1 MLMKIV
7 IPFLIFL
14 FSTFISFGQTG
25 TLRGHIYDAE
35 SGEPIAY
42 ASVQIIN
49 SKEGVISDEDGFFQL
64 SAVPAGI
71 QRVQVSYLGYV
82 DTLLEIDII
91 SNKIKYQLIYLIK
104 STIELQTVDIS
115 ASMER
120 ARSEIQIGQIQLNK
134 ENIKSLPSIGGEA
147 DIAQYLTALPGVVI
161 SGDQGGQIFIRGGSP
176 VQNRVLLDGQLIYNP
191 FHSIGLFSVFET
203 EIIRSVDVLSAGFNA
218 EHGGRI
224 SAVMDIKTREGN
236 KNRISGLASL
246 SPFQGKLL
254 LEGPIKKLK
263 KENGTSVSF
272 LLTGKYGWLDK
283 TSPHL
288 YRYAVDSNFYAFAKK
303 DTSLSSLQNLGLP
316 YQYQDLYGK
325 ISFLGENGS
334 KVNIFGF
341 SFTDKFK
348 LANIASQKWETFG
361 GGMYFL
367 LSPLQS
373 PVRIEGNIGF
383 SRYNLALTEK
393 NTGPRNSSLE
403 SYTARLDFMQVGKHS
418 ALEYGLELI
427 SLNTGFQFVNPFNL
441 TISQNDF
448 TTEMAAFVRFKYQ
461 VNKFI
466 LQPGFRLHYYA
477 SQGQFSPEPRLGL
490 KYLWSDNFRLKMG
503 GGFYSQNLISLAN
516 NQDVVQLF
524 SGFLVGPETSL
535 FKSGSNVPVKSRLQ
549 KAMHWVAGLEWDP
562 FNLFSV
568 SVEGYQKFFNQ
579 LISLNRNK
587 RKASDPDFL
596 VEEGLA
602 TGVDVTLAYKPTSFD
617 ISVAYSLA
625 SVFETSKNVR
635 FPTIFD
641 RRHSLNFL
649 FSYLSGKSKQWKW
662 GAHWYVGSGFP
673 FTQTQGFFENNN
685 LTDLLQTDILG
696 GNYPLGTLLSDEIN
710 GGRLSYY
717 HRLDVSVQY
726 THKINKFAYIESTIA
741 ITNVYNRQNVFYL
754 DRITNQ
760 RVNQLPVIP
769 SLNVMIGF

>member
-1 MLMKIV
+1 MKIV
-7 IPFLIFL
+7 IPFLIFF
-14 FSTFISFGQTG
+14 FSAFISFCQTG

-64 SAVPAGI
+64 SAVPSGI
-71 QRVQVSYLGYV
+71 QRVQVSYLGYL
-82 DTLLEIDII
+82 DTLLEINII
-91 SNKIKYQLIYLIK
+91 SNKIKYQLIYLTR

-115 ASMER
+115 ASKER
-120 ARSEIQIGQIQLNK
+120 ARTEIQIGQIQLSK

-254 LEGPIKKLK
+254 LEGPIKPLK
-263 KENGTSVSF
+263 KENGTAVSF

-361 GGMYFL
+361 GGMHFL

-383 SRYNLALTEK
+383 SRYNLSLAEK
-393 NTGPRNSSLE
+393 NTGPRSSSLE

-535 FKSGSNVPVKSRLQ
+535 FKSGSNIPVKSRLQ
-549 KAMHWVAGLEWDP
+549 KAMHWVAGMEWEP

-568 SVEGYQKFFNQ
+568 SMEGYQKFFNQ
-579 LISLNRNK
+579 
-587 RKASDPDFL
+587 
-596 VEEGLA
+596 
-602 TGVDVTLAYKPTSFD
+602 Y
-617 ISVAYSLA
+617 
-625 SVFETSKNVR
+625 
-635 FPTIFD
+635 
-641 RRHSLNFL
+641 L
-649 FSYLSGKSKQWKW
+649 F
-662 GAHWYVGSGFP
+662 VNEF
-673 FTQTQGFFENNN
+673 
-685 LTDLLQTDILG
+685 
-696 GNYPLGTLLSDEIN
+696 
-710 GGRLSYY
+710 
-717 HRLDVSVQY
+717 
-726 THKINKFAYIESTIA
+726 IA
-741 ITNVYNRQNVFYL
+741 RGY
-754 DRITNQ
+754 
-760 RVNQLPVIP
+760 
-769 SLNVMIGF
+769 